1 MSTPHIVNLSILVS
15 NENYQEEIPDTESKD
30 VYESVQTLKK
40 IGETTS
46 RERKQMTEIKKSTK

>member
-1 MSTPHIVNLSILVS
+1 MSTPQRVNLLVIVS
-15 NENYQEEIPDTESKD
+15 TENYQEEIPDNESKD

-46 RERKQMTEIKKSTK
+46 REQKQMSEIKKSTK